1 MRIALHFPS
10 KDISFRFI
18 SHNLNHTERSRKYKV
33 ISLVIPRA
41 KALVLNAKGQVA

>member
-1 MRIALHFPS
+1 MRLHIVLHFLP

-18 SHNLNHTERSRKYKV
+18 SRNLNHTERSRKYKV

-41 KALVLNAKGQVA
+41 KASVLNAK